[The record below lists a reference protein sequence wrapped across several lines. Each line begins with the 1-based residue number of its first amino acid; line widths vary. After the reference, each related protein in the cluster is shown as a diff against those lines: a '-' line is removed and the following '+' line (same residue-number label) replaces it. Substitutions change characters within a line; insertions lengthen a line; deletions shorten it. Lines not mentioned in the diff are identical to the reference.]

1 MKNNLIY
8 LDNAA
13 TSFPKPKSVVKA
25 VNDCLENYCGNAGR
39 GSHKLSLFAANK
51 VYDCRE
57 TVCELINAPKPENII
72 LVPSCT
78 YGLNLII
85 KGILKPFD
93 HVLISDMEHNATFR
107 PIHRLFKDGLI
118 TYSTFSALSQKG
130 KSDENILS
138 DIESKIKVN
147 TKLLICNHQSNICS
161 YSLPIEK
168 IGALCE
174 KHHIIFALDV
184 AQSIGHIN
192 IDMQKSKISFLSA
205 PGHKGLYGVQGSAF
219 VAINSAHPLDTLTE
233 GGNGVDSLLPDMSYS
248 LPERHESGT
257 LPLPAIVGLCEGI
270 KEIKRRGLN
279 EISAH
284 EKELYSHLRDG
295 LLNINDVTIYEKD
308 FVGNT
313 LSFNHNKYPAE
324 LVATALD
331 NENICTRAGF
341 HCSALAHRSLGTDES
356 GAVRVS
362 FGIYNDKKQLDKLL
376 IAINNIRKF

>member
-1 MKNNLIY
+1 MKNNIIY
-8 LDNAA
+8 LDSAA
-13 TSFPKPKSVVKA
+13 TSFPKPKSVLRA
-25 VNDCLENYCGNAGR
+25 VGDCLENYCGNAGR

-51 VYDCRE
+51 VYDCRQII
-57 TVCELINAPKPENII
+57 CDLINAPRPENII
-72 LVPSCT
+72 FVPSCT

-85 KGILKPFD
+85 KGLLKSGD

-118 TYSTFSALSQKG
+118 TYSTFSALSQNN
-130 KSDENILS
+130 KSYENILA
-138 DIESKIKVN
+138 DIESKIKNN

-205 PGHKGLYGVQGSAF
+205 PGHKGLYGIQGAAF
-219 VAINSAHPLDTLTE
+219 VAINSAYTLDTLLE
-233 GGNGVDSLLPDMSYS
+233 GGNGVDSLLPEMSYS

-257 LPLPAIVGLCEGI
+257 LPLPAIVGLYEGI
-270 KEIKRRGLN
+270 KEIKRRTID

-284 EKELYSHLRDG
+284 EKELFDHLRNG
-295 LLNINDVTIYEKD
+295 LMNIKDVTVYEKD
-308 FVGNT
+308 FTGNT
-313 LSFNHNKYPAE
+313 LSFNHNKIPAD

-331 NENICTRAGF
+331 NESICTRAGF

-376 IAINNIRKF
+376 IAINNICKF